1 MKRVLTHPE
10 NFCSYLD
17 RDTSDSGYQQIR
29 AHLDEC
35 PQCREELKSWESI
48 DAWFRSGESSIIVPP
63 FQWQRIAAR
72 LQEPEPAGWLLHL
85 RTLMRP
91 WRLTWN
97 LALGSLV
104 LTGMILGGIEYRRN
118 TEEKELLL
126 AVTRYVAEEGARI
139 GAEENPFRV
148 ATTANNPFSRSQ
160 VPVESKR

>member
-17 RDTSDSGYQQIR
+17 HDTSDSGYEQIR

-35 PQCREELKSWESI
+35 PMCREEVKGWESV
-48 DAWFRSGESSIIVPP
+48 DAWFRSGEFSIEVPP

-72 LQEPEPAGWLLHL
+72 LQEPEPVGLLARL
-85 RTLMRP
+85 RTLFHP
-91 WRLTWN
+91 WKLTWN
-97 LALGSLV
+97 VALGSLV
-104 LTGMILGGIEYRRN
+104 LAGMILGGLEYRRN
-118 TEEKELLL
+118 AEEKQLLL

-148 ATTANNPFSRSQ
+148 AATSDNPFSKSQ
-160 VPVESKR
+160 VSVESKR